1 MTCYETILRRHAP
14 EMNATHME
22 SLAIGLHSTLNS
34 LPDEAFREIAEL
46 ARRMGADRLAAFHR
60 GMCA

>member
-1 MTCYETILRRHAP
+1 MTCYEAILHRHAP

-22 SLAIGLHSTLNS
+22 TLALALHSTLNG

-46 ARRMGADRLAAFHR
+46 ARRMGADRLAEFHR
-60 GMCA
+60 EMCA